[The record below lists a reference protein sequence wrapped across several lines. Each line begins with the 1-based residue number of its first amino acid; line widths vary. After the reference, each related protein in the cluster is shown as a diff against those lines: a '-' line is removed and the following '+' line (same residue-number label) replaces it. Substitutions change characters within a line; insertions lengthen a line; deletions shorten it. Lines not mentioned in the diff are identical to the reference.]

1 MTFRFFNSVLL
12 TAALAV
18 SAFAADVSGKWAT
31 TFKSPDGQERK
42 SSMTLKA
49 EGAKLTGTMEGRQGA
64 VEIQDGKVDGD
75 NISFSVTR
83 KFQDNEFKM
92 NYKGKVAGDEMK
104 LTIEVN
110 GNEMEMTAKRVP

>member
-1 MTFRFFNSVLL
+1 MTLRFLSSILM

-31 TFKSPDGQERK
+31 TFKTPDGQERK

-49 EGAKLTGTMEGRQGA
+49 DGSKLTGTMEGRQGS
-64 VEIQDGKVDGD
+64 VEIQDGKIDGD

-92 NYKGKVAGDEMK
+92 NYKGKVSGDDMK

-110 GNEMEMTAKRVP
+110 GNEMEMSAKRVP